1 MITQQGESVQRI
13 DMNIEEMQVNVHRG
27 QRQLMRYLRSV
38 SSNRWLMVKIF
49 AVVIAFIV
57 LYSLFM

>member
-27 QRQLMRYLRSV
+27 QRQLMRYLSSV

-57 LYSLFM
+57 MYSLFM